1 MFSAW
6 GDESGSDAVRDPG
19 VYVLAASL
27 LDLSDVDDV
36 REAMSA
42 LRRSQTKLHWR
53 DESSARRGRIVDTI
67 ADLPIEGL
75 VVVRAG
81 PRSDTSQHQRN
92 KTLVTLVA
100 ALYDLGCSTLTLE
113 SRGSAD
119 DQRDRGVLTRSR
131 PADPRLAGVRI
142 EHVAGPKDPA
152 LWVADALCG
161 VVTQARVGN
170 RRYLDRLER
179 QLEVHL
185 IEA

>member
-27 LDLSDVDDV
+27 LDPLDVGDV
-36 REAMSA
+36 RDAMSA
-42 LRRSQTKLHWR
+42 LRRSQPKLHWS
-53 DESSARRGRIVDTI
+53 DESSTRRDQIIDAI
-67 ADLPIEGL
+67 ADLPVEGL

-92 KTLVTLVA
+92 KTLLALVA

-113 SRGSAD
+113 SRGAAD
-119 DQRDRGVLTRSR
+119 DRRDRDVLTRSR
-131 PADPRLAGVRI
+131 PGDPRLAGVRI

-170 RRYLDRLER
+170 RRYLNRLER
-179 QLEVHL
+179 RLRVHL